1 MALLAVVGLFA
12 FGAYVVHSANRRAGA
27 ESLDRE
33 AADRVAELP
42 MMPASSVI
50 PDTVP
55 PEWADAYGSDNGQ

>member
-12 FGAYVVHSANRRAGA
+12 FAAYVVHSAHGRADA

-33 AADRVAELP
+33 AADHVAELP

-55 PEWADAYGSDNGQ
+55 PEWTDAHGSDNGK